1 MAPSTIATVRPSVLD
16 RQNPKLII
24 IYSFRHY
31 TFYEDC
37 RNSDRQCVYGIRAR
51 WAPRV
56 RAHAPGSHVINT
68 DAPRSRLIGAVLR
81 KHGFVRIFS
90 FLLCATL
97 SVEVGS
103 SIWYLITF
111 YHTRGQTEAE
121 CVNGSTDQAR
131 IAYCKSLDAY
141 RRVPQGALLASVIV
155 PLVLQACA
163 CLIYLHNHLILIY
176 IPDACYIVYQYS
188 KRLQYQRADRQRSSS
203 AFVPPVGPMYQPL
216 KHTDETHMLA
226 QQYPYSD
233 STHAFGHK
241 PQGSID
247 KV

>member
-1 MAPSTIATVRPSVLD
+1 MAAKFLCCLPLRLGVLIISFLQFLFCGAFAGLLWWALLYGAKHNSDISTITHSMKTVVIVTASV
-16 RQNPKLII
+16 
-24 IYSFRHY
+24 Y
-31 TFYEDC
+31 TA
-37 RNSDRQCVYGIRAR
+37 SALVGLL
-51 WAPRV
+51 
-56 RAHAPGSHVINT
+56 G
-68 DAPRSRLIGAVLR
+68 LLGAVLR

-155 PLVLQACA
+155 PLVLQA
-163 CLIYLHNHLILIY
+163 Y
-176 IPDACYIVYQYS
+176 ACYVVYQYS

-216 KHTDETHMLA
+216 KHADETHMLA

-241 PQGSID
+241 PQSSID